1 MLIKQSLKRT
11 LLVGGTILTIGAASV
26 AGMGVASAATTGTS
40 GTSLV
45 DKIATKFNLKKA
57 DVQQVF
63 DQNRTEQQAAREQKM
78 KDRLD
83 QAVKD
88 GKITQD
94 QEDKLIA
101 KLKELQAD
109 RTAIKDMK
117 EETQAERDARKAK
130 MDAFKQWLTDNKI
143 PEDLARP
150 MGGPGHRGMG
160 MHDGDTPPAK

>member
-1 MLIKQSLKRT
+1 M
-11 LLVGGTILTIGAASV
+11 GGAIVSVGAASA
-26 AGMGVASAATTGTS
+26 AGMGVASAASNGS
-40 GTSLV
+40 NSNSLV

-63 DQNRTEQQAAREQKM
+63 DEEHAARQAEHEQKT

-94 QEDKLIA
+94 QEDKLIT

-109 RTAIKDMK
+109 RQAFREEQK
-117 EETQAERDARKAK
+117 EETQAQRDAHKAK

-150 MGGPGHRGMG
+150 MGGRGHHGMG
-160 MHDGDTPPAK
+160 MMHDGDTPPTN